1 MGKKRIRFGSRDKK
15 TEDFVDPDKDPYSYL
30 KRYILEEN
38 YKDWFERNYPDN
50 TIYDAVG
57 LNEWDYNEM
66 KKKLSTNQDTVE
78 DTSKLE
84 PEPGSEPEPEPEPES
99 EPESELEPKDDGKLS
114 GKWTAEPPGAKR
126 TQPTKPDEEGFEK
139 IASTDPVVS
148 DEQQNIIKKRTNKL
162 FWMRFAFALI
172 GGAAAEFLFDGIAD
186 SEEKRWS
193 SIIFMIVIFVVTCFI
208 AKGMKISFPRSD
220 RKKLVTTGIGSY
232 IFLYL
237 FAWIMTH
244 TMLNLPKENFSLPFT

>member
-50 TIYDAVG
+50 TIYGAVG

-66 KKKLSTNQDTVE
+66 KKKLSANQDTVE

-84 PEPGSEPEPEPEPES
+84 PEPESEPEPEPES
-99 EPESELEPKDDGKLS
+99 EPEPKDDGKVS

-126 TQPTKPDEEGFEK
+126 TQPTKQDDES
-139 IASTDPVVS
+139 STGSVVS
-148 DEQQNIIKKRTNKL
+148 DEQQSIIKKRTNTL

-193 SIIFMIVIFVVTCFI
+193 SIIFMIVLFVVTCFI
-208 AKGMKISFPRSD
+208 AKGMKISFPKSD

-237 FAWIMTH
+237 FAWIMTY
-244 TMLNLPKENFSLPFT
+244 TLLNLPREDFSLPFT

>member
-66 KKKLSTNQDTVE
+66 KKKLSANQDTVE

-84 PEPGSEPEPEPEPES
+84 PEPESEPEPEPES
-99 EPESELEPKDDGKLS
+99 EPEPKDDGKVS
-114 GKWTAEPPGAKR
+114 GQWTAEPPGAKR
-126 TQPTKPDEEGFEK
+126 TKPTKPDEEGFGK
-139 IASTDPVVS
+139 IASTDPIVS
-148 DEQQNIIKKRTNKL
+148 DEQQDIIKKRTNTL
-162 FWMRFAFALI
+162 FWMRFALALI

-186 SEEKRWS
+186 MEEKRWS
-193 SIIFMIVIFVVTCFI
+193 SIIFMIGLFVATCFI
-208 AKGMKISFPRSD
+208 AKGMKINFPRSD

-232 IFLYL
+232 VFLYL

>member
-1 MGKKRIRFGSRDKK
+1 MGKKRIRFGSRGKK
-15 TEDFVDPDKDPYSYL
+15 IEDFVDPDKDPHSYL
-30 KRYILEEN
+30 RRYILEEK

-66 KKKLSTNQDTVE
+66 KKKLSANQDTVE

-84 PEPGSEPEPEPEPES
+84 PEPESEPEPEPES
-99 EPESELEPKDDGKLS
+99 EPEPKDDGKVS
-114 GKWTAEPPGAKR
+114 GQWTAEPPGAKR
-126 TQPTKPDEEGFEK
+126 TKPTKPDEEGFGK
-139 IASTDPVVS
+139 IASTDSVVS
-148 DEQQNIIKKRTNKL
+148 DEQQNIIKKRTNTL

-186 SEEKRWS
+186 MEEKRWL
-193 SIIFMIVIFVVTCFI
+193 SIIFMIVLFVVTCFI

-244 TMLNLPKENFSLPFT
+244 TMLNLPKDNFSLPFT

>member
-50 TIYDAVG
+50 TIYGAVG

-66 KKKLSTNQDTVE
+66 KKKLSANQDTVE

-84 PEPGSEPEPEPEPES
+84 PEPGSEPEPEPES
-99 EPESELEPKDDGKLS
+99 EPEQKDDGKVS
-114 GKWTAEPPGAKR
+114 GKWTAEPPGTKR
-126 TQPTKPDEEGFEK
+126 TQPTKPDEEGFGK
-139 IASTDPVVS
+139 IASTGPIVS
-148 DEQQNIIKKRTNKL
+148 DEQQKITKKHTDKL

-172 GGAAAEFLFDGIAD
+172 GGVIATFAFDGIAG

-193 SIIFMIVIFVVTCFI
+193 SIIFMIVLFVATCFI
-208 AKGMKISFPRSD
+208 AKGMKISFPKSD

-244 TMLNLPKENFSLPFT
+244 TMLNLPKDNFSLPFT

>member
-1 MGKKRIRFGSRDKK
+1 LARHGKKKIRFGSRGKK
-15 TEDFVDPDKDPYSYL
+15 IEDFVDPNKDPHSYL
-30 KRYILEEN
+30 KRFILEEK
-38 YKDWFERNYPDN
+38 YRDWFERNYPDS

-66 KKKLSTNQDTVE
+66 KKKLSANQDTVE

-84 PEPGSEPEPEPEPES
+84 PEPGSEPEPEPES
-99 EPESELEPKDDGKLS
+99 EPEPKDDGKVS
-114 GKWTAEPPGAKR
+114 GKWTAEPPGTKR
-126 TQPTKPDEEGFEK
+126 TQPTKPDEEGFGK
-139 IASTDPVVS
+139 IASTGPAVS
-148 DEQQNIIKKRTNKL
+148 DEQQKITKKHTDKL
-162 FWMRFAFALI
+162 FWMRFAFAL
-172 GGAAAEFLFDGIAD
+172 GGGIIATFVFDGIAD

-193 SIIFMIVIFVVTCFI
+193 SIIFMIVLFVVTCFI
-208 AKGMKISFPRSD
+208 AKGMKINFPKSD

-244 TMLNLPKENFSLPFT
+244 TMLNLPKDNFSLPFT

>member
-38 YKDWFERNYPDN
+38 YKAWFERNYPDN
-50 TIYDAVG
+50 TIYGAVG

-66 KKKLSTNQDTVE
+66 KKKLSANQDTVE

-84 PEPGSEPEPEPEPES
+84 PEPESEPEPEPES
-99 EPESELEPKDDGKLS
+99 EPEPKDDGKVS
-114 GKWTAEPPGAKR
+114 GQWTAEPPGAKR
-126 TQPTKPDEEGFEK
+126 TKPTKPDEEGFGK

-148 DEQQNIIKKRTNKL
+148 DEQQNIIKKRTNTL

-186 SEEKRWS
+186 MEEKRWL
-193 SIIFMIVIFVVTCFI
+193 SIIFMIVLFVVTCFI
-208 AKGMKISFPRSD
+208 AKGMKIKFSKSD

-232 IFLYL
+232 VFLYL